1 MRIFIILLLTLN
13 TNIQAQ
19 TKDEL
24 VDEDRIEN
32 IWTVSYYSFENYDDK
47 QTYVVA
53 SVNGKISHG
62 DRFSIMIPTQKAEYC
77 DYGKSM
83 TTFYTTAGNKNINK
97 LQNKIIPAVFKN
109 ENIKI
114 EIENTSKFL
123 MGDRV
128 FISMGVNT
136 LSNIKN
142 FFQNKNLV
150 SLQLADEE
158 DFKVIDYFDIKKN
171 SFSLNGMDEAL
182 DRARNECLSIVNENN
197 YIDKSLNAVK
207 N

>member
-32 IWTVSYYSFENYDDK
+32 VWTVSYYSFENYDDK

-109 ENIKI
+109 ENINI

-128 FISMGVNT
+128 FINMGINS
-136 LSNIKN
+136 LNNIKN

-150 SLQLADEE
+150 SLQLLDEQ
-158 DFKVIDYFDIKKN
+158 DLQ
-171 SFSLNGMDEAL
+171 SLSSKHLELLTLILIPEPVQTSNPHQLLTDNIRTLPMLHPDH
-182 DRARNECLSIVNENN
+182 
-197 YIDKSLNAVK
+197 YH
-207 N
+207 

>member
-24 VDEDRIEN
+24 VDEVRIEN
-32 IWTVSYYSFENYDDK
+32 VWTVSYYSFENYDDK

-109 ENIKI
+109 ENINI

-128 FISMGVNT
+128 FINMGINS
-136 LSNIKN
+136 LNDIKN

-150 SLQLADEE
+150 SLQLLDEQ
-158 DFKVIDYFDIKKN
+158 DFNVIDYFDYQLFIY
-171 SFSLNGMDEAL
+171 
-182 DRARNECLSIVNENN
+182 CLI
-197 YIDKSLNAVK
+197 L
-207 N
+207 